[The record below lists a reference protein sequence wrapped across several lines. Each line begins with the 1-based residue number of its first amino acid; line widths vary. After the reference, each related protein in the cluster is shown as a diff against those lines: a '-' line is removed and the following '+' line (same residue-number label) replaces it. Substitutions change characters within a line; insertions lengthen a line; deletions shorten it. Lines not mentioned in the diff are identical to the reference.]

1 MGFRPAL
8 RWPRRLRPDP
18 LLAFTCAVLV
28 LLGAVA
34 QINPVWLYGP
44 YQPGGISAGA
54 VPDWYMGFLD
64 GGLRIMPAW
73 QVGVAGHRLVLS
85 VLVPGLVVPG
95 VFFTVLAAYPR
106 PGRRLAGGRG
116 LHHVPGR
123 PRDAA
128 ARTAAGAAGITF
140 YGLLCAAA
148 ANDQIAYHLHLD
160 LYTVTW
166 IFRIAVIAGPL
177 LACTLTQRICL
188 GLTRR
193 RRDEELH
200 GRETGRIARNPQGG
214 YTETHERAHRAAP
227 PSADQP
233 GPATARHGDVA
244 ERHPAL
250 HRTGFPAKPMRGSH
264 RGSHDRS

>member
-1 MGFRPAL
+1 M
-8 RWPRRLRPDP
+8 
-18 LLAFTCAVLV
+18 
-28 LLGAVA
+28 
-34 QINPVWLYGP
+34 
-44 YQPGGISAGA
+44 
-54 VPDWYMGFLD
+54 
-64 GGLRIMPAW
+64 
-73 QVGVAGHRLVLS
+73 AGHPLVLS

-106 PGRRLAGGRG
+106 PGHRLTGGGG

-166 IFRIAVIAGPL
+166 IFRTAVITGPL
-177 LACTLTQRICL
+177 LACTLTRAICH
-188 GLTRR
+188 GLARR

-200 GRETGRIARNPQGG
+200 GRETGQIARNPDGG
-214 YTETHERAHRAAP
+214 YSEITEPERPVREEGPESALPRAGDMA
-227 PSADQP
+227 
-233 GPATARHGDVA
+233 ARSQH
-244 ERHPAL
+244 
-250 HRTGFPAKPMRGSH
+250 
-264 RGSHDRS
+264 